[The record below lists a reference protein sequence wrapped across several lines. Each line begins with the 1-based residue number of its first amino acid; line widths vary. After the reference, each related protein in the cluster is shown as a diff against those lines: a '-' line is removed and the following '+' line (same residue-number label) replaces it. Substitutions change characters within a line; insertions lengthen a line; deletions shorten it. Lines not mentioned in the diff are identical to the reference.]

1 MKFQKHENELI
12 WESAFQNKDKPDI
25 EIGFG
30 DFDDDLDNDFEPEED
45 GSEVVMEL
53 EPMGEVEPSF
63 EDEGD
68 DAETEAVATALRVL
82 VKRSNALM
90 DLVKEHELESWMIA
104 KIIKAETYISSV
116 WDDLDDV
123 VDFANDSSDDVR
135 F

>member
-12 WESAFQNKDKPDI
+12 WESIFPKRDEMGDD
-25 EIGFG
+25 IGFD
-30 DFDDDLDNDFEPEED
+30 DFDDDYDAEED
-45 GSEVVMEL
+45 GSDVVMEL
-53 EPMGEVEPSF
+53 EPMGEVEPSY
-63 EDEGD
+63 EDED
-68 DAETEAVATALRVL
+68 DSAENEAVAVALRKL

-90 DLVKEHELESWMIA
+90 DLAKEHELESWMIA

-123 VDFANDSSDDVR
+123 ADFANDVSDEVS

>member
-1 MKFQKHENELI
+1 MKFQKQENELI
-12 WESAFQNKDKPDI
+12 WESIFQKRDEMGDD
-25 EIGFG
+25 IGFD
-30 DFDDDLDNDFEPEED
+30 DFDNDYEPEED

-53 EPMGEVEPSF
+53 EPVGEVEPSF

-68 DAETEAVATALRVL
+68 DSVEHEAVATSLRKL

-123 VDFANDSSDDVR
+123 VDFANDASDEVS